1 MFSVSTL
8 LENLASSVTKNVLIR
23 MFPRVWKLIRSK
35 EEGRYT
41 AAVEALVETDA
52 DIRTLT
58 ENVSSEKAAQVI
70 SSAQKPL
77 SAVERKYILLFMSG
91 KSTEEVAEAMHVAPA
106 SVYTMKY
113 RIKKKYPDSLPL
125 PF

>member
-1 MFSVSTL
+1 MPIHTFRPGKCPFSVSVS
-8 LENLASSVTKNVLIR
+8 AD
-23 MFPRVWKLIRSK
+23 
-35 EEGRYT
+35 T
-41 AAVEALVETDA
+41 ARKVF
-52 DIRTLT
+52 
-58 ENVSSEKAAQVI
+58 

-91 KSTEEVAEAMHVAPA
+91 KSTEEIAGAMHVEPA

-113 RIKKKYPDSLPL
+113 RIKKKYPDSFPL